1 MKFRTLIKELA
12 PPIIIRLLKSLTKKN
27 EKCFSGVYS
36 SFDEVPDDKP
46 WDSGFWIDISRDKLN
61 KFNNVGNSNEFI
73 PTDYLHRQ
81 RHLKLCQIVNMIS
94 QNEVCKILDFA
105 GGTGFVYFLI
115 KPYLTNIKNITWDVV
130 DNTQVLTKMGI
141 KAVSGTDPVSFHE
154 KLPKTGTKFDL
165 VYINTSLQYI
175 ENYKELFS
183 TLLDYNPKYIV
194 LTRLIAGNITTFV
207 TEQNIHGKRTP
218 CIFLNINDLIE
229 YFQSQGYELMFK
241 SACSEEVF
249 SDTYNVNIPKSHR
262 ITNSLDV
269 IFSRKN

>member
-115 KPYLTNIKNITWDVV
+115 NL
-130 DNTQVLTKMGI
+130 L
-141 KAVSGTDPVSFHE
+141 ACLSFHLLFMKHLIL
-154 KLPKTGTKFDL
+154 KLMICL
-165 VYINTSLQYI
+165 HQQ
-175 ENYKELFS
+175 LF
-183 TLLDYNPKYIV
+183 
-194 LTRLIAGNITTFV
+194 
-207 TEQNIHGKRTP
+207 
-218 CIFLNINDLIE
+218 FL
-229 YFQSQGYELMFK
+229 
-241 SACSEEVF
+241 
-249 SDTYNVNIPKSHR
+249 
-262 ITNSLDV
+262 
-269 IFSRKN
+269 